1 MFHEDASL
9 LLFLKPDGG
18 IEPERYG
25 DERQDG
31 TETVG
36 FDTDAFVAGQ
46 GEKITAAWLGPPSG
60 MEERRRIGKRQ
71 MCVGVGESD

>member
-1 MFHEDASL
+1 VFHEDASL

-46 GEKITAAWLGPPSG
+46 GKKL
-60 MEERRRIGKRQ
+60 RRPGKGRRL
-71 MCVGVGESD
+71 VWRRGGV